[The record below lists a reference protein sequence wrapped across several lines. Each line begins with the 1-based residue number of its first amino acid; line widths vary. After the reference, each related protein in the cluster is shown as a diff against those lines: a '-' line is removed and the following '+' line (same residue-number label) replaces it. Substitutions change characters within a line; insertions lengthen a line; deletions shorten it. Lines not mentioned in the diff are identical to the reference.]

1 MIATILQL
9 LKTNGFIPHGHCY
22 LWQTNLV
29 GLHVF
34 ADGFIALAYFSI
46 PIMLIYFVS
55 KRQDAQAFKKVSWLF
70 GAFIT
75 ACGITHIMEIW
86 TLWYPVYWISGIL
99 KAMTALISIYTAF
112 ELLTLIPTALA
123 MPSSEQL
130 MQANQALEKEISER
144 RNTEIALRDSE
155 KLYQNL
161 VVELEERVNLRTAEL
176 SQQNEALAIAKQD
189 AELANQAKGRFVAM
203 MSHEIRTP
211 MNGIIGMTKL
221 LLETKLTEQQRNF
234 AEIVSS
240 SGESLLNIL
249 NDVLDF
255 SKIESGKLALENHP
269 FVLSNCI
276 EDVFSLL
283 NVKAAEK
290 EIALGYKI
298 DLAVPELIVSDITR
312 LRQVLVNLI
321 GNSIKFTDMGG
332 VSLNVSV
339 LSTSD
344 QDPHSNAPNDPTDI
358 KYELLFSISDSGIGI
373 PKERISQLFQ
383 AFTQVDSSTTRNYGG
398 TGLGLSICKQ
408 LTTMMNGQIWV
419 ESNGAIGG
427 NPASHWLAQSH
438 YQKNINGATFYFTIF
453 VSTISITE
461 FQKFQPTINLEDHE
475 FFPQNLAQQF
485 PLKILVAEDN
495 LVNQQLMIL
504 FLEQLGY
511 SCEVVS
517 NGLEVLE
524 SLQHEHYD
532 LILMDI
538 QMPKMDGL
546 ETTSQIRKLEK
557 NSAKHTKIIAV
568 TASAMVSDRKK
579 MLAAGMDDYISKPIR
594 VNQLAQALVDLPM
607 AAPDMSEPI
616 IPDANVNTVVFD
628 VNVFDHLAKMIGS
641 SDKSPT
647 VTYLIDSYLEELPKF
662 RDIVLNGFTNQDADA
677 LKVGSHSL
685 KASSASIGAMKLS
698 NMCKLLEK
706 QAMQGEVNF
715 ASVEFSRLGDEFQ
728 QECDR
733 VKVALEDQKR
743 RLLEIANASN

>member
-1 MIATILQL
+1 MIENILQL
-9 LKTNGFIPHGHCY
+9 LETNGFIPHGHCY

-29 GLHVF
+29 GLHVL

-86 TLWYPVYWISGIL
+86 TLWYPIYWISGIL

-144 RNTEIALRDSE
+144 RNTEIALRESE

-161 VVELEERVNLRTAEL
+161 VVELEERVNLRTVEL
-176 SQQNEALAIAKQD
+176 SQQNAALAVAKQD

-221 LLETKLTEQQRNF
+221 LLDTKLTEQQRNF

-255 SKIESGKLALENHP
+255 SKIESGKLALDNHP

-298 DLAVPELIVSDITR
+298 DLEVPELIVSDITR

-339 LSTSD
+339 LGTSE
-344 QDPHSNAPNDPTDI
+344 QDAPNDI
-358 KYELLFSISDSGIGI
+358 KYELLFSIRDSGIGI

-408 LTTMMNGQIWV
+408 LTTMMDGQIWV

-438 YQKNINGATFYFTIF
+438 SRKNTNGTTFYFTIS
-453 VSTISITE
+453 VATISITE
-461 FQKFQPTINLEDHE
+461 FQKLQPTINLEDHE
-475 FFPQNLAQQF
+475 FFSQNLAQQF

-524 SLQHEHYD
+524 SLNREHYD

-546 ETTSQIRKLEK
+546 EATSQIRKLEK
-557 NSAKHTKIIAV
+557 NSTKHTKIIAV

-607 AAPDMSEPI
+607 AAPDMLEPI
-616 IPDANVNTVVFD
+616 IPDANVNLVVFD
-628 VNVFDHLAKMIGS
+628 VHVFDRLAKMIGS
-641 SDKSPT
+641 SDKTPT
-647 VTYLIDSYLEELPKF
+647 VTCLIDSYLEELPIWKSY
-662 RDIVLNGFTNQDADA
+662 RN
-677 LKVGSHSL
+677 
-685 KASSASIGAMKLS
+685 
-698 NMCKLLEK
+698 
-706 QAMQGEVNF
+706 
-715 ASVEFSRLGDEFQ
+715 
-728 QECDR
+728 
-733 VKVALEDQKR
+733 
-743 RLLEIANASN
+743 LEILC